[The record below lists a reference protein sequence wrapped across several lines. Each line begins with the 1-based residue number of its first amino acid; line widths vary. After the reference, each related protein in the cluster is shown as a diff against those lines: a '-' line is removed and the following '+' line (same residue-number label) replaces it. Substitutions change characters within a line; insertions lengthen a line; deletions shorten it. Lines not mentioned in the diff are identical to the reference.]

1 MKARSNLRSVE
12 ITGLSRSF
20 LMAHAYPSFAS
31 SAVFFSQV
39 LMVKSIWF
47 INVNKLSSFSVL
59 AVALMVSLPDAADV
73 AVPDAAGAA
82 DAPVASPIAK
92 AWKTEPY
99 FRI

>member
-1 MKARSNLRSVE
+1 
-12 ITGLSRSF
+12 
-20 LMAHAYPSFAS
+20 MAHACPRFAS

-59 AVALMVSLPDAADV
+59 AVTLMVPDLRSVLPGAAD
-73 AVPDAAGAA
+73 AA

-92 AWKTEPY
+92 A
-99 FRI
+99 